1 MIFGC
6 SANSDCLNPGRAGP
20 RWRACL
26 AVLLASLAC
35 SCQRSQVAVQVDEAK
50 AALKEQQT
58 RLELLRKEQGK
69 SGTPTALP
77 ASQNWHL
84 QNLQKRLTEGKALET
99 GLAGQK
105 TELERAVKELEALR
119 ADYLRQHGG
128 NPS

>member
-6 SANSDCLNPGRAGP
+6 SANSDCLNPGREGP
-20 RWRACL
+20 QWRAYL
-26 AVLLASLAC
+26 AVLLAALAC

>member
-1 MIFGC
+1 
-6 SANSDCLNPGRAGP
+6 
-20 RWRACL
+20 
-26 AVLLASLAC
+26 VLLAALAC

>member
-1 MIFGC
+1 MMFC
-6 SANSDCLNPGRAGP
+6 CCAMTDRLNPGRAGP

-26 AVLLASLAC
+26 AVLLVAMAS
-35 SCQRSQVAVQVDEAK
+35 SCQRSEIAVQVDEAK
-50 AALKEQQT
+50 AALKEQQLN
-58 RLELLRKEQGK
+58 LELLRKEQGK

-84 QNLQKRLTEGKALET
+84 QQLQKRLNEGKVLEA

-105 TELERAVKELEALR
+105 TELEQAVKELETLR